1 MHYSASIIGLRRFK
15 FNRFA
20 ANPANMFRLCD
31 TRHDAPLGR
40 KGLGYTL
47 GWHYLDKNE
56 RSCLSGEILEIS
68 LTPN

>member
-1 MHYSASIIGLRRFK
+1 
-15 FNRFA
+15 
-20 ANPANMFRLCD
+20 MFRLCD